1 METDR
6 EEGERETV
14 RLAEISN
21 HASLYMGHRQWKIRW
36 CCEMELLSFN
46 PSNVPGDTHQI
57 TTEPSVHSHTDRGER
72 TQPDPHCP
80 HCCSPFSSP
89 PSFTPL
95 MLHARRRSKRGG
107 QTMEM
112 WMRAHSVSCPPLF
125 SDEVAQFMFALYR
138 RCLPHVI
145 SVTSNSLRSLCPFD
159 TLSSTCMLRAHVQ
172 YRRGYLSV
180 WECWTFLLK
189 LHWIPALLTSVLW
202 GGTGVAQLSVL
213 LSFPITAAQMCVLP
227 CVAVNYLI
235 N

>member
-1 METDR
+1 
-6 EEGERETV
+6 
-14 RLAEISN
+14 
-21 HASLYMGHRQWKIRW
+21 MGHRQWKIRW

-80 HCCSPFSSP
+80 HCCSPPSTRP

-95 MLHARRRSKRGG
+95 MLHARRRSKGGG

-112 WMRAHSVSCPPLF
+112 CMRAHSVSCPPLF

-145 SVTSNSLRSLCPFD
+145 SVASNSLKRFCPFCAC
-159 TLSSTCMLRAHVQ
+159 TCMLRAHIPQ
-172 YRRGYLSV
+172 QRLS
-180 WECWTFLLK
+180 ERLGALDLFFQKKKKKSYTGFQHCWRADFWVVLV
-189 LHWIPALLTSVLW
+189 LHCSACLSPSPLPLHRCVPCHAWQWIIW
-202 GGTGVAQLSVL
+202 
-213 LSFPITAAQMCVLP
+213 
-227 CVAVNYLI
+227 LI
-235 N
+235 NYIFFD

>member
-6 EEGERETV
+6 ERRERETV

-80 HCCSPFSSP
+80 HCCSPLLPSP
-89 PSFTPL
+89 SSFTPL
-95 MLHARRRSKRGG
+95 MLHARRRSKGGG

-112 WMRAHSVSCPPLF
+112 WMRAHRVSCPPLF
-125 SDEVAQFMFALYR
+125 SDEVAQFMFASSRL
-138 RCLPHVI
+138 CLPHVV
-145 SVTSNSLRSLCPFD
+145 SVASNGPRSSP
-159 TLSSTCMLRAHVQ
+159 
-172 YRRGYLSV
+172 
-180 WECWTFLLK
+180 
-189 LHWIPALLTSVLW
+189 P
-202 GGTGVAQLSVL
+202 
-213 LSFPITAAQMCVLP
+213 
-227 CVAVNYLI
+227 
-235 N
+235 